1 MAFASHLSR
10 RSNSFYTYNPSH
22 LSELLGGIESYIYR
36 QLGYVDSVAIYAIDL
51 FLYLTWLQTF
61 AGFSDVEKDV
71 FELVLHRKM

>member
-22 LSELLGGIESYIYR
+22 LSELLG
-36 QLGYVDSVAIYAIDL
+36 DSVAIYAIDL

-71 FELVLHRKM
+71 FELVLHSKM